1 MLAHRDSY
9 DFNMGIN
16 EDWLVFGDSLEWT
29 LVEVQ
34 VWVLKLI
41 LQQDVID
48 VMLQ

>member
-1 MLAHRDSY
+1 
-9 DFNMGIN
+9 MGVN
-16 EDWLVFGDSLEWT
+16 EDWLIVGDSLEWT

-41 LQQDVID
+41 LQQDVIN

>member
-1 MLAHRDSY
+1 
-9 DFNMGIN
+9 MGVN
-16 EDWLVFGDSLEWT
+16 EDWLIFGDSLKWT